1 MKFAKYLEE
10 FNVNI
15 SALARKIG
23 VSPSYLCDVKM
34 GRRIPN
40 EEMRKRIAEATNNKV
55 KPTEWPAATDK
66 GHLSKGKS
74 TKADP
79 TSAEDPT

>member
-1 MKFAKYLEE
+1 MKFAKYLDE

-34 GRRIPN
+34 GRRMPN
-40 EEMRKRIAEATNNKV
+40 DPMKDRIAEATNNKV
-55 KPTEWPAATDK
+55 KSSDWVVKPKAA
-66 GHLSKGKS
+66 SKSQSGMPKS
-74 TKADP
+74 KQSETV
-79 TSAEDPT
+79 